1 MNEKFWA
8 QVEETFF
15 EAVELPK
22 EARTTFL
29 NQVCAEWPEIQREV
43 ESLLQHEAAAKQLN
57 PSAVV
62 AAAAELFTEDESGL
76 IGTVVADKYLIR
88 SCLGTGG
95 SGEVYLAD
103 HIALDTP
110 FALKRPKTPL
120 GSDPQYRKRFVQE
133 ARRAVLLKHDNVAR
147 VHDVIDVGEDVFIV
161 MEYVEGTTL
170 RTRLD
175 DRGRPFT
182 TDEFLPIATQ
192 CAAALAA
199 AHEKHLVHLDVKPGN
214 IMLTPAGQVK
224 VCDFGVARRLS
235 ADTGGDTTTS
245 KADWTFA
252 GTPAYMAPE
261 VILSHQFDERAD
273 LFSLG
278 TVFYEMLTGRN
289 PFTADT
295 VVATTAR
302 VVSDNP
308 PPISTLNPD
317 VDPKLERIIA
327 RMLCKDPNER
337 YATATDVV
345 NDLTAVRRS
354 RNRYRDVAES
364 IREAFAESRWMKAAA
379 IIVSLVVIAA
389 PFAGI
394 YWNRLERWIDGAA
407 LPERRIEAVLPF
419 QLIGNSRDERLY
431 SEGVSEILTG
441 KLAQLTNVPNL
452 QVVPSSEIRSRK
464 IDNPEKARAEF
475 GATIVL
481 AGAFQFSGDQVRVSY
496 SLIDA
501 VHHRGLRS
509 GSKTFLLAD
518 PFTLQDAAIRDILS
532 MLEIQFPPT
541 AQETLQV
548 FGTPNPKAFF
558 LYTQGRGA
566 LSNYYDRENVDT
578 AINLFTQAVELDP
591 QYAAGFAAL
600 GRTYWQK
607 FSFTKQPAWLDQGLN
622 ACEKAVSLDRPLSDG
637 HVCLGLLHES
647 KGDNELAVE
656 DYQRAIT
663 YSAGASDD
671 ALRGLGSVLEELH
684 RYEDAEKAYLKA
696 IELRPQYWAS
706 QSWIAVFYNRDH
718 KYSKA
723 IEHFYKALALSPDNA
738 QVYYSLAL
746 ALLNDGQYDNAIRSI
761 QKSIELRPYV
771 AEPYNN
777 LGLTYLRTRRYND
790 AIAPLEKAASI
801 GNNYG
806 MRGNLARI
814 YWLTGQKEKAR
825 QNYQLGIEQ
834 GEKLILLN
842 PRDHAAHLLV
852 GRYYAMLD
860 KKTEALSHI
869 ELALTLHPDD
879 PHYLTIA
886 ATAYVQLGDRNNA
899 LSLLEQAVRLGYT
912 TVQIQGEP
920 ELDVLKAE
928 PRFIAL
934 MSSNPQRR

>member
-1 MNEKFWA
+1 M
-8 QVEETFF
+8 
-15 EAVELPK
+15 
-22 EARTTFL
+22 
-29 NQVCAEWPEIQREV
+29 
-43 ESLLQHEAAAKQLN
+43 
-57 PSAVV
+57 
-62 AAAAELFTEDESGL
+62 
-76 IGTVVADKYLIR
+76 
-88 SCLGTGG
+88 
-95 SGEVYLAD
+95 
-103 HIALDTP
+103 
-110 FALKRPKTPL
+110 
-120 GSDPQYRKRFVQE
+120 
-133 ARRAVLLKHDNVAR
+133 
-147 VHDVIDVGEDVFIV
+147 
-161 MEYVEGTTL
+161 
-170 RTRLD
+170 
-175 DRGRPFT
+175 
-182 TDEFLPIATQ
+182 
-192 CAAALAA
+192 
-199 AHEKHLVHLDVKPGN
+199 
-214 IMLTPAGQVK
+214 
-224 VCDFGVARRLS
+224 
-235 ADTGGDTTTS
+235 
-245 KADWTFA
+245 
-252 GTPAYMAPE
+252 
-261 VILSHQFDERAD
+261 
-273 LFSLG
+273 
-278 TVFYEMLTGRN
+278 
-289 PFTADT
+289 
-295 VVATTAR
+295 
-302 VVSDNP
+302 
-308 PPISTLNPD
+308 
-317 VDPKLERIIA
+317 
-327 RMLCKDPNER
+327 
-337 YATATDVV
+337 
-345 NDLTAVRRS
+345 
-354 RNRYRDVAES
+354 
-364 IREAFAESRWMKAAA
+364 
-379 IIVSLVVIAA
+379 
-389 PFAGI
+389 
-394 YWNRLERWIDGAA
+394 
-407 LPERRIEAVLPF
+407 
-419 QLIGNSRDERLY
+419 
-431 SEGVSEILTG
+431 
-441 KLAQLTNVPNL
+441 
-452 QVVPSSEIRSRK
+452 
-464 IDNPEKARAEF
+464 
-475 GATIVL
+475 
-481 AGAFQFSGDQVRVSY
+481 
-496 SLIDA
+496 
-501 VHHRGLRS
+501 
-509 GSKTFLLAD
+509 
-518 PFTLQDAAIRDILS
+518 
-532 MLEIQFPPT
+532 
-541 AQETLQV
+541 
-548 FGTPNPKAFF
+548 
-558 LYTQGRGA
+558 
-566 LSNYYDRENVDT
+566 
-578 AINLFTQAVELDP
+578 DP

-934 MSSNPQRR
+934 MSSNNQRK